1 MVSIAPVAASAQDR
15 APAVS
20 EHRQAAVY
28 FREVLRSLGDRA
40 QGVRILG
47 VKASKGK
54 LARAEPI
61 YSLYQEGRVFH
72 VGAFPMLETQMVSF
86 NPEHMAQSPDRVD
99 ALVWGLSA
107 ALLTGGGAF
116 VV

>member
-1 MVSIAPVAASAQDR
+1 MVT
-15 APAVS
+15 AVIK
-20 EHRQAAVY
+20 
-28 FREVLRSLGDRA
+28 SLGERA
-40 QGVRILG
+40 HGIRIVDVR
-47 VKASKGK
+47 ASRGK

-72 VGAFPMLETQMVSF
+72 VEPLPALEAQMLQF
-86 NPEHMAQSPDRVD
+86 NPELPGQSPDRVD

-107 ALLTGGGAF
+107 LMLTPSTPF